1 MENKPSTG
9 KPARDDLK
17 ANAAAEAITHK
28 DGVVAAHIDP
38 ATHSVSVDYDPT
50 KVSESE
56 LKIIAAGMAPTVRHR
71 YDKCTLRLS
80 GRACEACAMR
90 LERKARR
97 IKGVRRAT
105 ASFQGGVMSITYDP
119 QVIPSDDL
127 MSTVASTGAPV
138 RSFTP
143 PHSTAPSMTVAPPTR
158 LDVLHD
164 FLHNDTTEMVFMI
177 TTLVAMIA
185 GRLSE
190 NASFLPGWHHAFY
203 TIAYLAGGF
212 HGVQAGLRS
221 LRQYT
226 LDIDLLMVLAALGAA
241 YIDRPFEGAM
251 LLFLFS
257 LSHVLQNYAM
267 DRTRRAI
274 ESLMDLRPK
283 TANRMNGSNIET
295 VPIEALQ
302 LGDVVVVKPGESVP
316 MDGIVRAGES
326 SVNQASITGES
337 MPVDKEPGN
346 PIFAGTINQLGA
358 LEVKVTRL
366 AQDSTLAK
374 LIQMVEEAQSQ
385 KAGTQR
391 FLDRAEQWYAGGVL
405 LFTAGLILVP
415 WLILNHAFAAV
426 FYRAVTVMV
435 VASPC
440 ALIISTPASYLSAIG
455 GAARRGVLFKGG
467 AHLETTAAVKI
478 VAFDKT
484 GTLTV
489 GRPSVTD
496 VIAMNDDPFQGAAE
510 AERELLTLAASVE
523 AKSEHII
530 GQAIV
535 HEAASR
541 GISLL
546 PVTSFQSTMGKGARA
561 MVGNQDIAMGS
572 YRYFQEF
579 DCVYCST
586 AEVQITR
593 LQEEGKTSILVAQML
608 PSGRAKVIGV
618 IAMAD
623 QMRPEAPAVVA
634 ALKRAGVKKVVM
646 LTGDSDRVAQAIGR
660 AAGVDAVHAD
670 LLPEDKVKIIR
681 ELHEEGLVAM
691 VGDGVNDAPALAAA
705 TLGIA
710 MGAAGTD
717 VAMETADVVLM
728 SSDLTKIP
736 YAIELGRRARTVV
749 WQNLGFS
756 ALVISVLVVA
766 ALGFEL
772 RLTLGVIGHE
782 GSTVLVV
789 LNGLR
794 LLIYNGPDPA

>member
-1 MENKPSTG
+1 
-9 KPARDDLK
+9 
-17 ANAAAEAITHK
+17 
-28 DGVVAAHIDP
+28 
-38 ATHSVSVDYDPT
+38 
-50 KVSESE
+50 
-56 LKIIAAGMAPTVRHR
+56 
-71 YDKCTLRLS
+71 
-80 GRACEACAMR
+80 
-90 LERKARR
+90 
-97 IKGVRRAT
+97 
-105 ASFQGGVMSITYDP
+105 
-119 QVIPSDDL
+119 
-127 MSTVASTGAPV
+127 
-138 RSFTP
+138 
-143 PHSTAPSMTVAPPTR
+143 
-158 LDVLHD
+158 
-164 FLHNDTTEMVFMI
+164 
-177 TTLVAMIA
+177 
-185 GRLSE
+185 
-190 NASFLPGWHHAFY
+190 
-203 TIAYLAGGF
+203 
-212 HGVQAGLRS
+212 
-221 LRQYT
+221 
-226 LDIDLLMVLAALGAA
+226 
-241 YIDRPFEGAM
+241 M

-257 LSHVLQNYAM
+257 LSHVLQSYAM

-283 TANRMNGSNIET
+283 TANLMVGSDIET
-295 VPIEALQ
+295 VPIEQLQ
-302 LGDVVVVKPGESVP
+302 MGDVVVVKPGESVP

-337 MPVDKEPGN
+337 MPVDKERGSAV
-346 PIFAGTINQLGA
+346 FAGTINQLGA

-385 KAGTQR
+385 KAGTQC

-405 LFTAGLILVP
+405 IFTAGLILVP
-415 WLILNHAFAAV
+415 WLVLNQAFAAV

-435 VASPC
+435 VA
-440 ALIISTPASYLSAIG
+440 YLSAIG

-484 GTLTV
+484 GTLTI

-496 VIAMNDDPFQGAAE
+496 VIAMSDDPFQGAAE

-530 GQAIV
+530 GEAIV
-535 HEAASR
+535 NEAVSR
-541 GISLL
+541 GVSLL

-561 MVGNQDIAMGS
+561 MVGDQDIALGS

-579 DCVYCST
+579 DCDYCDT

-593 LQEEGKTSILVAQML
+593 LQEEGKTSILVAHML
-608 PSGRAKVIGV
+608 PSGKARVIGV

-660 AAGVDAVHAD
+660 AAGVDMVHAD

-691 VGDGVNDAPALAAA
+691 VGDGVNDAPALASA

-756 ALVISVLVVA
+756 AAVIAVLMVA
-766 ALGFEL
+766 ALGFQL
-772 RLTLGVIGHE
+772 PLTLGVIGHE

-794 LLIYNGPDPA
+794 LLIYNSPRTAG

>member
-1 MENKPSTG
+1 
-9 KPARDDLK
+9 
-17 ANAAAEAITHK
+17 
-28 DGVVAAHIDP
+28 
-38 ATHSVSVDYDPT
+38 
-50 KVSESE
+50 
-56 LKIIAAGMAPTVRHR
+56 
-71 YDKCTLRLS
+71 
-80 GRACEACAMR
+80 
-90 LERKARR
+90 
-97 IKGVRRAT
+97 
-105 ASFQGGVMSITYDP
+105 
-119 QVIPSDDL
+119 
-127 MSTVASTGAPV
+127 
-138 RSFTP
+138 
-143 PHSTAPSMTVAPPTR
+143 
-158 LDVLHD
+158 
-164 FLHNDTTEMVFMI
+164 
-177 TTLVAMIA
+177 
-185 GRLSE
+185 
-190 NASFLPGWHHAFY
+190 
-203 TIAYLAGGF
+203 
-212 HGVQAGLRS
+212 
-221 LRQYT
+221 
-226 LDIDLLMVLAALGAA
+226 
-241 YIDRPFEGAM
+241 
-251 LLFLFS
+251 
-257 LSHVLQNYAM
+257 
-267 DRTRRAI
+267 
-274 ESLMDLRPK
+274 MDLRPK
-283 TANRMNGSNIET
+283 TANLMVGSDIET
-295 VPIEALQ
+295 VPIEQLQ
-302 LGDVVVVKPGESVP
+302 MGDVVVVKPGESVP

-337 MPVDKEPGN
+337 MPVDKERGSAV
-346 PIFAGTINQLGA
+346 FAGTINQLGA

-385 KAGTQR
+385 KAGTQC

-405 LFTAGLILVP
+405 IFTAGLILVP
-415 WLILNHAFAAV
+415 WLVLNQAFAAV

-484 GTLTV
+484 GTLTI

-496 VIAMNDDPFQGAAE
+496 VIAMSDDPFQGAAE

-530 GQAIV
+530 GEAIV
-535 HEAASR
+535 NEAVSR
-541 GISLL
+541 GVSLL

-561 MVGNQDIAMGS
+561 MVGDQDIALGS

-579 DCVYCST
+579 DCDYCDT

-593 LQEEGKTSILVAQML
+593 LQEEGKTSILVAHML
-608 PSGRAKVIGV
+608 PSGKARVIGV

-660 AAGVDAVHAD
+660 AAGVDMVHAD

-691 VGDGVNDAPALAAA
+691 VGDGVNDAPALASA

-756 ALVISVLVVA
+756 AAVIAVLMVA
-766 ALGFEL
+766 ALGFQL
-772 RLTLGVIGHE
+772 PLTLGVIGHE

-794 LLIYNGPDPA
+794 LLIYNSPRTAG